1 MLSWYKSW
9 FCKSGTLD
17 LKGYVRHI
25 VAALAFFFGFAF
37 LGLGLFFLLLRTMI
51 ALHLPTWVAWLPIL
65 SWLTIG
71 TLAIGSFKNAP
82 HPAQL
87 RSPMAIA
94 IASSSSRRSVL
105 DSIFV

>member
-17 LKGYVRHI
+17 RKGYVRHI

-37 LGLGLFFLLLRTMI
+37 LGLGLFSLLLWTMI

-65 SWLTIG
+65 FWLTIG
-71 TLAIGSFKNAP
+71 NLAMGSF
-82 HPAQL
+82 
-87 RSPMAIA
+87 IG
-94 IASSSSRRSVL
+94 
-105 DSIFV
+105 IFVTSSLRFVRHLIRTQA